1 MYAAIRMLGEKP
13 MDKKWIVVSLSVL
26 FFVVG
31 FLIMLEQYLNFG
43 IWFQMK
49 DIHHETFALS
59 SFALAIG
66 ILVGLSARKK

>member
-13 MDKKWIVVSLSVL
+13 MDKKWIVVSLSIL